1 MRRTVVG
8 VIAVVTAS
16 SVFALVGTSTAS
28 AATALA
34 SAMQPG
40 ASAAFSP
47 VVEATA
53 VKNLHDALAAEW
65 KAKDAVALQS
75 TSASLATELTKL
87 RAPQR
92 RAAMAPDAVTTV
104 GKATQQNDEF
114 GQALA
119 TIIAAH
125 GKSAHDGLPGLGLL
139 NSVTSL
145 LTSLLSTLLSL
156 ITSLL
161 GGLPGVGGG
170 GGLPIGLPPLPI
182 GTPPPPGK

>member
-47 VVEATA
+47 IAEATA
-53 VKNLHDALAAEW
+53 IRNLHDALAAEW

-182 GTPPPPGK
+182 GTPPPSGK